1 MCVCVCVC
9 VCVFYMAD
17 VRAAPPL
24 MFFYS
29 FGEKKDVLML
39 QGEKAVKVAV
49 ASGYIGSLARKGL

>member
-1 MCVCVCVC
+1 
-9 VCVFYMAD
+9 MAD